1 MIYSDIPSAQ
11 QLVLTFQAKGIR
23 NIVISPGSRNAPL
36 TLSFAKQS
44 YFNCYSIVD
53 ERCAGFFAMGMARQ
67 LQEPVAVLCTSGSAV
82 LNYYPAV
89 AEAYYSEVPL
99 VVVSA
104 DRPAYKIDVGD
115 GQTIRQTDI
124 FQKHIGFS
132 ANLKQ
137 DVSHAPEVMAQFDKT
152 LLVHTQQEIQ
162 AYNQFEILKALEVA
176 MVKRLPVH
184 INVPFEE
191 PLYGRTNNLKVVLPS
206 EEDALPGLEKLDD
219 LEYFSK
225 IWSSSSKKMVLIG
238 VAQPDTLAQDVLEKL
253 GADTTVVVF
262 TETTSNVH
270 HDAFFPSID
279 SIIAPIEKS
288 ENKEALFKALQP
300 DLLLT
305 VGGMIVSKKI
315 KAFLRQY
322 NPKVHWH
329 VGQNRAYDTF
339 FCLERHAA
347 IEPTIFF
354 KSLVSPQAPE
364 QGYRMLWDGVKANYE
379 QRREAYLNKI
389 GYSDFSV
396 FHQLQMTI
404 PKHYQVHLANSST
417 VRYTQL
423 FPMDA
428 SLSVYCNRGTSG
440 IDGSTATAVGASV
453 HHDSPT
459 LLITGD
465 LSFLYDSN
473 GLWFKGMRSDFR
485 IININNNGGGIF
497 RILPGKEDTIEFS
510 SFFETVHELTAEHL
524 AAMFGFEYL
533 VATNANELQNALESF
548 YTTSEKPKILEVFT
562 PRLENDQI
570 LLEYFD
576 FIS

>member
-137 DVSHAPEVMAQFDKT
+137 DVSHATEVMAQFDKT

-206 EEDALPGLEKLDD
+206 DEDALP
-219 LEYFSK
+219 
-225 IWSSSSKKMVLIG
+225 
-238 VAQPDTLAQDVLEKL
+238 
-253 GADTTVVVF
+253 
-262 TETTSNVH
+262 
-270 HDAFFPSID
+270 
-279 SIIAPIEKS
+279 
-288 ENKEALFKALQP
+288 
-300 DLLLT
+300 
-305 VGGMIVSKKI
+305 
-315 KAFLRQY
+315 
-322 NPKVHWH
+322 
-329 VGQNRAYDTF
+329 
-339 FCLERHAA
+339 
-347 IEPTIFF
+347 
-354 KSLVSPQAPE
+354 
-364 QGYRMLWDGVKANYE
+364 
-379 QRREAYLNKI
+379 
-389 GYSDFSV
+389 
-396 FHQLQMTI
+396 
-404 PKHYQVHLANSST
+404 
-417 VRYTQL
+417 
-423 FPMDA
+423 
-428 SLSVYCNRGTSG
+428 
-440 IDGSTATAVGASV
+440 
-453 HHDSPT
+453 
-459 LLITGD
+459 
-465 LSFLYDSN
+465 
-473 GLWFKGMRSDFR
+473 
-485 IININNNGGGIF
+485 
-497 RILPGKEDTIEFS
+497 
-510 SFFETVHELTAEHL
+510 
-524 AAMFGFEYL
+524 
-533 VATNANELQNALESF
+533 
-548 YTTSEKPKILEVFT
+548 
-562 PRLENDQI
+562 
-570 LLEYFD
+570 
-576 FIS
+576 